1 MIHSFFANLQSR
13 PDRQR
18 SLHEYGQLAEGYD
31 CTTTR
36 IAQIREDAISS
47 LNLMPGQNVLDV
59 ACGTGESTLRM
70 AELVAP
76 GGQVVGV
83 DQSPQM
89 AQLAQRRVR
98 NIPHEAT
105 VRIIVSPIELLEL
118 ADRFDAVLLSFTSDV
133 LMNPEAVN
141 RIALHAKPGARIA
154 VAGLRF
160 LPWWWAAP
168 INAFNAYR
176 ARNYLTSFRGLQ
188 EPWRA
193 LFGVATDLV
202 VEQTYLLGSCYR
214 ASGTIT
220 VTSDPPYRSKG
231 HE

>member
-1 MIHSFFANLQSR
+1 MIHSFFANLQRR

-18 SLHEYGQLAEGYD
+18 SLHEYGKLAKGYD
-31 CTTTR
+31 STTTR
-36 IAQIREDAISS
+36 IVRIRDDAIGS
-47 LNLMPGQNVLDV
+47 LNLKPGQSVLDI
-59 ACGTGESTLRM
+59 ACGTGETIVRL

-89 AQLAQRRVR
+89 AELAERRVR
-98 NIPHEAT
+98 DIPHEAMLR
-105 VRIIVSPIELLEL
+105 VIVSPIELLEL
-118 ADRFDAVLLSFTSDV
+118 PDRFDAILLSFTSDV
-133 LMNPEAVN
+133 LLNPEAVN

-176 ARNYLTSFRGLQ
+176 ARKYLTSFRGLH

-193 LFGVATDLV
+193 LLGVAADLV

-214 ASGTIT
+214 AVGTIT
-220 VTSDPPYRSKG
+220 LSSDSANRGDG